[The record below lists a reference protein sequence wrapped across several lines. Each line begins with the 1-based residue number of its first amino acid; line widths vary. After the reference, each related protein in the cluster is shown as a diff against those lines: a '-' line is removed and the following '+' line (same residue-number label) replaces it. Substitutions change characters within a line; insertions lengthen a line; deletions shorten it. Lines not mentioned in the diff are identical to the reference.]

1 MSFARGWPLV
11 PVRRW
16 VAVALLVLV
25 LLVGAVLAWFAWITE
40 PRDYSALLV
49 LLVLAVPVILLV
61 SYLRRPYD
69 SRSVPRDAMAVRGKA
84 KLPRT
89 LGVIPNKAFDEKI
102 RDEAADQSESD
113 RSD

>member
-1 MSFARGWPLV
+1 M

-16 VAVALLVLV
+16 VAVALFALV
-25 LLVGAVLAWFAWITE
+25 LLVGATLTWFAWITE
-40 PRDYSALLV
+40 PRDYSALFV
-49 LLVLAVPVILLV
+49 LLVLAVPLVLLIR
-61 SYLRRPYD
+61 YLRRPYD

-89 LGVIPNKAFDEKI
+89 LGVVPNNAFDDTI

-113 RSD
+113 RPD